1 MRLCIATYATERYD
15 YALPNVG
22 RRIAS
27 CLYHSNIQE
36 GDFIFVGDNSEK
48 IRESALLYIGDLLPE
63 GFRFHFLPLNLADK
77 SLKNYKEEAQL
88 LIAQMQSSAF
98 TYARKLN
105 ADYLWSIESD
115 VLVPSNALSVSLDI
129 LKFDNG
135 YYDVAMC
142 SYPSQGGGAFLGG
155 RGDYQHHIA
164 EDFTEEEKEL
174 EEEIIEEL
182 ENRKKQ
188 ITEEGFEPTK
198 EWYERGNELHEIIK
212 KSPPKG
218 NVFQANS
225 KRWRKRGWMEF
236 AYPAIGKG
244 AILPTD
250 WVGLG
255 CTLLSKKAL
264 ALAHFDGYEGKGTQD
279 LYLGWTHWKPNGINM
294 CVTTHV
300 ICDHI
305 IRKRKENSEEQL
317 WEDFT
322 HVMAYHEQ
330 EGECIGHLRQ
340 RHVPFYRHIAGEKPK
355 IKKEDEKPKKAN
367 KSKPRD

>member
-27 CLYHSNIQE
+27 CLYHSNITE

-48 IRESALLYIGDLLPE
+48 IKESALLYIKELLPE
-63 GFRFHFLPLNLADK
+63 NFKFHFLALNLKDCKLA
-77 SLKNYKEEAQL
+77 NYKEDAQL
-88 LIAQMQSSAF
+88 LIAQMQTSAF
-98 TYARKLN
+98 TLARKLN
-105 ADYLWSIESD
+105 AEYFWSIESD
-115 VLVPSNALSVSLDI
+115 VLVPTNALSVSLDI

-155 RGDYQHHIA
+155 RGDYNHHIA
-164 EDFTEEEKEL
+164 EDFTDEEKEL
-174 EEEIIEEL
+174 EDDITKEL
-182 ENRKKQ
+182 EERKKQ
-188 ITEEGFEPTK
+188 IEEESFEPSQ
-198 EWYERGNELHEIIK
+198 EWINRGRELHDIVK

-218 NVFQANS
+218 NVFEANA
-225 KRWRKRGWMEF
+225 KRWRKRGWMEY

-244 AILPTD
+244 SIVPTD

-279 LYLGWTHWKPNGINM
+279 LFLGWTYWKPNGINM

-305 IRKRKENSEEQL
+305 IRKRKENTEEQL
-317 WEDFT
+317 WEEFT
-322 HVMAYHEQ
+322 HVLAYHEQ
-330 EGECIGHLRQ
+330 EGECAGHLRQ
-340 RHVPFYRHIAGEKPK
+340 RHVHFYKHTPGEKPLLVDN
-355 IKKEDEKPKKAN
+355 KEEEKPKKE
-367 KSKPRD
+367 K